1 MKTVVMTTLGILV
14 WCSAAFAASDA
25 AMVEK
30 HIFLPEKPAEE
41 KEVVSDDKLEKS
53 ILFTGVVVSDK
64 GKFALI
70 TERAPKKPGEFRKKI
85 YQEGETVSGA
95 VISSISANHLVLT
108 NAGNDVKIKLYR
120 ADKQRP
126 KPVAVQPSV
135 QVTSQA
141 PAADASGDGAKKT
154 SEKAQADTKAPQSP
168 SQMLDNKIRQSEAAK
183 GNVLDKKSNPFAE
196 ALKKAIQ
203 NKQAGSSGGG
213 GSTGTT
219 TNPFLEA
226 IKRAQE
232 KQ

>member
-1 MKTVVMTTLGILV
+1 MKIYAILAIWLLGICAV
-14 WCSAAFAASDA
+14 SFAAA
-25 AMVEK
+25 PAMVEK
-30 HIFLPEKPAEE
+30 HIFLPEKPTEE
-41 KEVVSDDKLEKS
+41 KKVVSNDKLEKS

-64 GKFALI
+64 GRFALI
-70 TERAPKKPGEFRKKI
+70 KERAPKKPGEYRKQI
-85 YQEGETVSGA
+85 YQEGETVAGA

-108 NAGNDVKIKLYR
+108 NAGNEVKIKLYR

-135 QVTSQA
+135 QVTSEA
-141 PAADASGDGAKKT
+141 PAAGAAQNGAAKD
-154 SEKAQADTKAPQSP
+154 EQGKAQTDTKVSQSP
-168 SQMLDNKIRQSEAAK
+168 SQQLDNKIRQSEAAK

-213 GSTGTT
+213 STGTT
-219 TNPFLEA
+219 PNPFLEA